1 MNLSLRRSSS
11 FLLAA
16 LVTLSATACTF
27 TSGLDEVQKEK
38 DKARTFDTPP
48 DGSPFVLDY
57 DAYIQ
62 PASQTGATARVSV
75 MRKNDRLTTVQFTT
89 FLFP

>member
-48 DGSPFVLDY
+48 EEKAGAGGAGGGGPDPIAIGGAAGEGGS
-57 DAYIQ
+57 
-62 PASQTGATARVSV
+62 S
-75 MRKNDRLTTVQFTT
+75 
-89 FLFP
+89 